1 MFSKNS
7 FFFFFLL
14 LLVWIPLNTR
24 LCLLDDSSDTDLCS
38 GRPVSGV
45 TTLRNGTMV
54 VFRGQ
59 RSQRLPGAT
68 GRLGVVSER

>member
-1 MFSKNS
+1 MFSKNI
-7 FFFFFLL
+7 FFFLL
-14 LLVWIPLNTR
+14 LLDGFHYTR

-59 RSQRLPGAT
+59 RSQQLPGAS
-68 GRLGVVSER
+68 GRLGVFSER